1 MAHYPLIIVTASIS
15 LAMLTVIGR
24 AGPGGEAN
32 DPSGEANDPIP
43 IIHPLVGRTI
53 PQVVEQLGHPFF
65 VEPLRESGGKL
76 MFFENSRGDRYI
88 IETDGSGIVVDAA
101 VKHPESR

>member
-15 LAMLTVIGR
+15 LAMLTVIGW
-24 AGPGGEAN
+24 AGPGGEA
-32 DPSGEANDPIP
+32 DDPIP
-43 IIHPLVGRTI
+43 IIRPLKGRTI

-65 VEPLRESGGKL
+65 VEPLRETGGKL
-76 MFFENSRGDRYI
+76 MFFENSHGDRYI
-88 IETDGSGIVVDAA
+88 IETDGSGIVIDAA